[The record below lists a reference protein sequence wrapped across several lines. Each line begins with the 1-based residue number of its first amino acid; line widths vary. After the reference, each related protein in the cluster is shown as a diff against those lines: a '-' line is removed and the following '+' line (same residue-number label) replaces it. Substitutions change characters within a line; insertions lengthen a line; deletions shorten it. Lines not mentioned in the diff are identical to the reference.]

1 MSSYTVNILS
11 ITVGTGDIMS
21 ECTDVLEAVKIALDY
36 LAKKGIVVFT
46 REVRSVFRNS
56 IIYCVEID
64 GDTFTGAIIIK
75 AKTGEIAKEVTL

>member
-1 MSSYTVNILS
+1 
-11 ITVGTGDIMS
+11 MS
-21 ECTDVLEAVKIALDY
+21 EVSDVLEAVKIALDY

-56 IIYCVEID
+56 MIWCVEIESD
-64 GDTFTGAIIIK
+64 KFTGVIIIK